1 MSRIAEAYTG
11 YSSDVMS
18 RITRPPVRRWKSRT
32 RAWVA
37 SSVRLPTNRLTTN
50 RLSGSR
56 ATWSQQSPRRVSSGP
71 QFFSLRP
78 TKSHFSSNCTSRV
91 VGGKSHELVVQR
103 AGMLAGPSD
112 VPGHRIGMNPGEPCG
127 LAGPDPF
134 GHVSQNRGHPR
145 GRQSGVEQWGAL
157 ALGEPGLAGP
167 APEHPRLVRPI
178 TGRHGQVPVV
188 PFPMVGTMGIEATE
202 AAQVVHDG
210 SQSVGANANREAE
223 SLTIPPVTRARLRR
237 HHRCFTPGIKN
248 LGPFRSVTRRS
259 APIRHSASGSES
271 CRVVLT
277 LRSRQLWHR
286 PVSRDDQPPSY
297 AVTPSRRSR
306 RCGRLCSRR
315 VRRAHSHQRRI
326 PPGSRRPARPPA
338 RSAV

>member
-237 HHRCFTPGIKN
+237 HHRRPRQFVKKT
-248 LGPFRSVTRRS
+248 T
-259 APIRHSASGSES
+259 SGSY
-271 CRVVLT
+271 T
-277 LRSRQLWHR
+277 RSQSGGAN
-286 PVSRDDQPPSY
+286 P
-297 AVTPSRRSR
+297 
-306 RCGRLCSRR
+306 
-315 VRRAHSHQRRI
+315 
-326 PPGSRRPARPPA
+326 
-338 RSAV
+338 